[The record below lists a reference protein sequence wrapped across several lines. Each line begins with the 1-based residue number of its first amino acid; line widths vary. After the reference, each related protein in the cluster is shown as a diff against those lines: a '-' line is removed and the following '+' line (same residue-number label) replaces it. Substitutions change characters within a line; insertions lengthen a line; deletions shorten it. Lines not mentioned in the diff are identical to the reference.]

1 MIATSNFNSTE
12 PTTGSYG
19 EDSTGSTYFIV
30 SEPVMNTCYGSN
42 GPSIS
47 PDCFLKPINLLHE
60 DEFFEEICKKSIRM
74 ESKRFIPP
82 PITNINR
89 GRG

>member
-1 MIATSNFNSTE
+1 MIANANYDSS
-12 PTTGSYG
+12 PTV
-19 EDSTGSTYFIV
+19 STGYDDEGTTSTVYLV
-30 SEPVMNTCYGSN
+30 AEPVMNTCYGSN
-42 GPSIS
+42 GPSIC